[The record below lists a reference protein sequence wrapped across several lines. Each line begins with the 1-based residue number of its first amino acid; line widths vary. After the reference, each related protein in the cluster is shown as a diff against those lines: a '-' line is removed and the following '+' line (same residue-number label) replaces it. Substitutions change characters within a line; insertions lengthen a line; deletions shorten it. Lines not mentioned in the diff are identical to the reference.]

1 MGNCILGWLQIATQG
16 AYLQCTVK
24 DPEFGVIGLQIFL
37 DVVLFLQFRAS
48 AEDVV
53 GGTVERATAGAF
65 ISVMILLAPRLRL
78 MGDEG
83 SNSLL

>member
-24 DPEFGVIGLQIFL
+24 DPEFRVIGLQIFL
-37 DVVLFLQFRAS
+37 DVVLFLLFRAS

-53 GGTVERATAGAF
+53 GGTVERATA
-65 ISVMILLAPRLRL
+65 LAVRIPLEL
-78 MGDEG
+78 T
-83 SNSLL
+83 SLNHMLK